1 MWKANWNRYVKIKAN
16 RVYSSYINVWL
27 RSSKVEEQGRQ
38 TSCADKFESLRDK
51 DYYVVVQLV

>member
-1 MWKANWNRYVKIKAN
+1 MWKANCNRYVKSKAN

-38 TSCADKFESLRDK
+38 TSCVDKLESLQDK
-51 DYYVVVQLV
+51 DYYVAVQLV